1 MTDRFLPL
9 KRAAGRRLRRIA
21 VRLDPPTDPYGEW
34 DQARQQLVI
43 KVPTGGRG
51 AMSLARI
58 DITPGMLAD
67 ERTRRNR

>member
-1 MTDRFLPL
+1 MTGRIQ
-9 KRAAGRRLRRIA
+9 RAAAGRLRRIA
-21 VRLDPPTDPYGEW
+21 ARLDPPTDPYSEW
-34 DQARQQLVI
+34 DPKSRQLVI

-51 AMSLARI
+51 ATPLARI